1 MATQPKMKQG
11 ELILPGLVPPQG
23 SDLRTV
29 FRRIRNFLAGR
40 FVGATRDEALLSEVL
55 KCLYCRIHLDS
66 HPELLEGRSLSAIAV
81 SDGVTL
87 SGLCRRVFRA
97 IREENSELFSGTE
110 ELLLDPAA
118 LAYTIG
124 ALAEV
129 CLIDGD
135 RDAIGDAYEVFIGSH
150 VRGQD
155 GQFFTPRNA
164 ARFLIAATEP
174 TVKSIVLDPACGAG
188 GFLSATIQHLA
199 KNGATADAIQR
210 FSASRLYGIDKDK
223 HLVSLTQAHIF
234 LAAQAKPHVVCADSL
249 AWNPQAGDT
258 LDSFP
263 GEGEYDIVL
272 TNPPFGADIVAA
284 TGSVLRAYALARK
297 WRHQPSNGHLA
308 PTSDF
313 QNNVPPQ
320 VLFVEKCVKL
330 ARPGG
335 RIGIVLPESLISSKS
350 HRYVIE
356 FIRSECII
364 KAVAGMP
371 ESLFK
376 TSGKGGTHTK
386 TCLLVLQKRSTARRP
401 SGGKLFMAEARWC
414 GHDSRGKPIPHDDLP
429 AIQANF
435 ASFTNGRLS
444 ESSPLGFAVVEE
456 DIADNVLA
464 PRYYDPEVSRGL
476 NTLKKT
482 HHLVRFGDLMDQGVL
497 EVNTGDEIGKLAYG
511 TGSIPFV
518 RTSDLSNW
526 EIKADPKHCV
536 SRELY
541 ESYREAQDIRPGDIL
556 MVRDGT
562 YLIGTCAL
570 VTSHDRE
577 ILYQS
582 HIYKI
587 RVLKGDLGL
596 NPYLLL
602 AILSS
607 EIVQQQIR
615 AKRFT
620 QDIIDSLGDRIAE
633 LILPIWKNAAH
644 RNKITRMVTTAIE
657 TRIEAREASRRAR
670 ELVAKG

>member
-1 MATQPKMKQG
+1 M
-11 ELILPGLVPPQG
+11 VPPQG
-23 SDLRTV
+23 GDLRAV
-29 FRRIRNFLAGR
+29 FRRIRNFLAGS
-40 FVGATRDEALLSEVL
+40 FLGATRDEALLSEVL
-55 KCLYCRIHLDS
+55 KCLYCRIHLDA
-66 HPELLEGRSLSAIAV
+66 HPEFLEGGSLQKLAA
-81 SDGVTL
+81 SDGAAL
-87 SGLCRRVFRA
+87 SKLCRRVFRE
-97 IREENSELFSGTE
+97 IREANGEIFSQTE

-118 LAYTIG
+118 LAYTMG
-124 ALAEV
+124 SLADV
-129 CLIDGD
+129 PLIDGD

-164 ARFLIAATEP
+164 AGFLIAAVQP
-174 TVKSIVLDPACGAG
+174 TLKDSVLDPACGAG
-188 GFLSATIQHLA
+188 GFLSATIQYLA
-199 KNGATADAIQR
+199 KEGATASAIEK
-210 FSASRLYGIDKDK
+210 FAASRLYGIDKDK
-223 HLVSLTQAHIF
+223 YLVSLTQAHIT
-234 LAAQAKPHVVCADSL
+234 LATRAKAHVVCADSL
-249 AWNPQAGDT
+249 AWNPQAGDS

-263 GEGEYDIVL
+263 GEGEYDVVL
-272 TNPPFGADIVAA
+272 TNPPFGANIVAA
-284 TGSVLRAYALARK
+284 TGPVLRAYALARK
-297 WRHQPSNGHLA
+297 WRHHPANGQLA
-308 PTSDF
+308 PTAEF

-320 VLFVEKCVKL
+320 VLFMEKCVKL
-330 ARPGG
+330 TRPGG
-335 RIGIVLPESLISSKS
+335 RIGIVVPESLISSKS

-356 FIRSECII
+356 FLRSECSI

-386 TCLLVLQKRSTARRP
+386 TCLLILERRSPIRKRLASQV
-401 SGGKLFMAEARWC
+401 FMAEARWC

-429 AIQANF
+429 SIQSNF
-435 ASFTNGRLS
+435 ATFRRGKLS
-444 ESSPLGFAVVEE
+444 DASPLGFAVAAE

-464 PRYYDPEVSRGL
+464 PRYYDPKVSRDL
-476 NTLKKT
+476 DAMKKS
-482 HHLVRFGDLMDQGVL
+482 HHLVQFGELMERGVV
-497 EVNTGDEIGKLAYG
+497 EVTTGDEIGKLAYG

-526 EIKADPKHCV
+526 EIKVDPKHGV
-536 SRELY
+536 SREIY
-541 ESYREAQDIRPGDIL
+541 ERYRAKQDVRPGDIL

-570 VTSHDRE
+570 VTAHDIK

-587 RVLKGDLGL
+587 RVLKSELGL

-633 LILPIWKNAAH
+633 LILPIWKDAAR
-644 RNKITRMVTTAIE
+644 RNRITRTVTTTIE
-657 TRIEAREASRRAR
+657 TRIEAREMSREAR
-670 ELVAKG
+670 ELVSRV